1 MKKTNS
7 VTLFCL
13 WAILFPLI
21 TFSQV
26 NEKEFLVPSVE
37 GTIEIDGVGEEIQ
50 WQKAQWSS
58 DFWMWRPTDTLQ
70 AKKQTRFKMLRDE
83 KNLYILVECDVNG
96 TNFTTPNLKRDFE
109 PFGADYLTLLFD
121 TFNDATNAFSFA
133 TNPLGLKADGLIS
146 GGNQDFRTS
155 RNTAWDTK
163 WNVETTITETTY
175 IAEFK
180 IPFTSL
186 FYDNKNPSWRF
197 NIYRRNTQGNEHS
210 IWIQTPQNQTIGNL
224 AFMGKMIFETP
235 LKKARNPISLIPY
248 LSGAAFNDFAN
259 DNKNRSVAVGGDAK
273 IPIGNALNL
282 DLTFNPD
289 FSQVEV
295 DDQVVNLTRF
305 AISLPEKRQF
315 FTQNDDLF
323 KDFGAERDVIPF
335 FSRRIG
341 VAEDLEGNTIEN
353 KIIAGGRL
361 SGKLNSNLR
370 VGFLNILTE
379 ADVKNEIPSNLNTV
393 FTLRQK
399 VFDRSNV
406 AFFYIDRR
414 TTDDYEFISEEERKN
429 SVTGLEYN
437 LASTDSKWTGRA
449 FLHKS
454 FTEGLTEDDV
464 IAGGIL
470 QYNTREQQLGMEVI
484 HGGEDFRSDLGFFRR
499 TGFLKLSP
507 EYTYRI
513 YPKNPNVNSYEFSQ
527 RSFLIFDP
535 TKAYQLTERWL
546 ISSIR
551 KRYLDNTSLSL
562 RFTNRYEFLFDE
574 FDPTRSDDAFALPGN
589 TAYNFSEFELAYR
602 SDQRKSFNFNT
613 ELRYGSFYNGTKFS
627 IENELKWRKQP
638 IFNASMIVNFNAIK
652 LPDPYPSKNI
662 WLVSPKLDFTFT
674 KTLFWTTFVQYNS
687 QGENLGVNSRLQW
700 RFAPLSDLFL
710 VYNDNYISTDNFSP
724 RYRSFN
730 LKFTYWLNI

>member
-1 MKKTNS
+1 MVLTLMWILFIPI
-7 VTLFCL
+7 TLF
-13 WAILFPLI
+13 
-21 TFSQV
+21 SQIEEEV
-26 NEKEFLVPSVE
+26 IVPSIE
-37 GTIEIDGVGEEIQ
+37 GIIKIDGLGEEIE
-50 WQKAQWSS
+50 WEKASWTSN
-58 DFWMWRPTDTLQ
+58 FWMWRPTDSLQ
-70 AKKQTRFKMLRDE
+70 ARKQTRFKIIRDQQ
-83 KNLYILVECDVNG
+83 NLYVLVEVKIDG
-96 TNFTTPNLKRDFE
+96 KNFTTPNLKRDFST
-109 PFGADYLTLLFD
+109 FGVDYLTLLFD
-121 TFNDATNAFSFA
+121 TFSDATNAFSFA
-133 TNPLGLKADGLIS
+133 TNPLGIKADGLIS
-146 GGNQDFRTS
+146 GGNQDYRTS
-155 RNTAWDTK
+155 RNFAWDTK
-163 WNVETTITETTY
+163 WNVETKIQEDQYT
-175 IAEFK
+175 AEFR
-180 IPFTSL
+180 IPFNSM

-210 IWIQTPQNQTIGNL
+210 IWIRTPQNQLIGNL
-224 AFMGKMIFETP
+224 AFMGKMVFEKP
-235 LKKARNPISLIPY
+235 LKKARNPISIIPY
-248 LSGAAFNDFAN
+248 LSGVSYNDFSN
-259 DNKNRSVAVGGDAK
+259 EDKNTASSVGVDAK

-295 DDQVVNLTRF
+295 DDQIVNLTRF

-323 KDFGAERDVIPF
+323 KDFGANRDVIPF

-341 VAEDLEGNTIEN
+341 VAKDLNGNTIEN

-370 VGFLNILTE
+370 IGFLNILTE
-379 ADVKNEIPSNLNTV
+379 ADEKNEIPSNLNTV

-406 AFFYIDRR
+406 SFFFIDRR
-414 TTDDYEFISEEERKN
+414 TTDEYDFISDEERSN

-437 LASTDSKWTGRA
+437 LASPDSKWVGRA

-464 IAGGIL
+464 IAGMNL
-470 QYNTREQQLGMEVI
+470 ERNTLRHRASMEVI

-507 EYTYRI
+507 AYSYRI
-513 YPKNPNVNSYEFSQ
+513 YPKNPKVNSYDFSQ
-527 RSFLIFDP
+527 RSFLIFNP
-535 TKAYQLTERWL
+535 VLNYQLTDRWFF
-546 ISSIR
+546 SSIR
-551 KRYLDNTSLSL
+551 KSFLNSTSL
-562 RFTNRYEFLFDE
+562 RVQYTNRYEYLIDD
-574 FDPTRSDDAFALPGN
+574 FDPTRSDGSTPLPAN
-589 TAYNFSEFELAYR
+589 SSYTFSEYEISYR
-602 SDQRKSFNFNT
+602 SDQRKAFNYDT
-613 ELRYGSFYNGTKFS
+613 EIKYGTFYNGTKLS
-627 IENELKWRKQP
+627 IENEFKWRKQP
-638 IFNASMIVNFNAIK
+638 IFNASMILNFNAIR
-652 LPDPYPSKNI
+652 LPNPYPSKNI
-662 WLVSPKLDFTFT
+662 WLISPKLDFTFT

-687 QGENLGVNSRLQW
+687 QGENLGINSRLQW